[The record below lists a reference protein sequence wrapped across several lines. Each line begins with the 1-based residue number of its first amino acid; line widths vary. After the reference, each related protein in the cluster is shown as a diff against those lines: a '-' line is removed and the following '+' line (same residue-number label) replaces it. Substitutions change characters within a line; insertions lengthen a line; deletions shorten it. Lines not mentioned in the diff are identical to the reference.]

1 MGKDILSR
9 QRRKITMSYFFMFL
23 GLFTVVGVLISYAL
37 ARSVA
42 KVSNSEVWIHT
53 HGLWIVRNVIIYL
66 IMAFF
71 AVLWFI
77 PAMFIYWDSII
88 WVKSCTVI
96 GVFFASIAWLY
107 LLNVWLK
114 GLIKYF
120 QNKAVF

>member
-1 MGKDILSR
+1 MGKDTLSR

-53 HGLWIVRNVIIYL
+53 HSLWIVRNVVIYL
-66 IMAFF
+66 IMVVFTT
-71 AVLWFI
+71 LWFI
-77 PAMFIYWDSII
+77 PAMFIYWDSVI

-107 LLNVWLK
+107 LLNIWLK

>member
-77 PAMFIYWDSII
+77 PAMFIYWDSVI